1 MDKRKNIEIRKA
13 LAENQ
18 IYHWEMAEYLDIS
31 EGTFSKMLR
40 NELPDDIQDQILNVI
55 ECVKT
60 NKPYDNRFI
69 REYLNFKK
77 SVTRRAHYIYSNGEH
92 YAKMIA
98 RGLDD
103 AERRRLEGGWDLSI

>member
-1 MDKRKNIEIRKA
+1 MANEQIRNA
-13 LAENQ
+13 LALNRM
-18 IYHWEMAEYLDIS
+18 YHWEMAEHLDIS

-40 NELPDDIQDQILNVI
+40 RELPDDIQEQILNVI

-77 SVTRRAHYIYSNGEH
+77 SCTRRAHYIYSNGEY
-92 YAKMIA
+92 YAKRVA
-98 RGLDD
+98 RELDD
-103 AERRRLEGGWDLSI
+103 AERRRMEGGWDLSL